1 MKFCSEAN
9 SENTDSKAALLANS
23 LASSSKQAAQ
33 AKAKGLRSLLCA
45 IIPAFRRV
53 FLHPRP
59 NGRPNRLKA
68 RFSATVRVS
77 SLPFPPEL
85 SAVRITDRVSGTR
98 ARIPL
103 PSGSTPC
110 AGFRAK
116 SHKVSCK
123 MPFKLLLGVTK
134 YYKISTSSQPGIA
147 VLEMVLV
154 FVPPKIL
161 LNSLRYTSAILL
173 FELPVASLDG

>member
-1 MKFCSEAN
+1 MCGTPSGLPLLFLKTGIGIVRHCGAHYGEKFLLV
-9 SENTDSKAALLANS
+9 NT

-33 AKAKGLRSLLCA
+33 AKVKGLRSLLCA
-45 IIPAFRRV
+45 IIPPFGRV

-59 NGRPNRLKA
+59 NGRPNRLKT

-110 AGFRAK
+110 AGIPAYR
-116 SHKVSCK
+116 HKVSCK
-123 MPFKLLLGVTK
+123 MPFLCS
-134 YYKISTSSQPGIA
+134 ST
-147 VLEMVLV
+147 LHL
-154 FVPPKIL
+154 
-161 LNSLRYTSAILL
+161 
-173 FELPVASLDG
+173 

>member
-1 MKFCSEAN
+1 MQIKRHWLLVETMPFEYFFSGV
-9 SENTDSKAALLANS
+9 NT
-23 LASSSKQAAQ
+23 LASSSKQVAQ

-45 IIPAFRRV
+45 IIPSSRRV

-68 RFSATVRVS
+68 RFSATVRVN

-110 AGFRAK
+110 ASFLAK
-116 SHKVSCK
+116 WHKVSSK
-123 MPFKLLLGVTK
+123 MPF
-134 YYKISTSSQPGIA
+134 
-147 VLEMVLV
+147 
-154 FVPPKIL
+154 
-161 LNSLRYTSAILL
+161 
-173 FELPVASLDG
+173 